1 MSDLPPRPLIMPP
14 GAREARG
21 TMRMHRRRRRLIG
34 ISVLPTLL
42 TLGNLVCGFAAIHFA
57 SKPIGPAEVFG
68 WSTLTIAGALIFLG
82 MLFDG
87 IDGLA
92 ARLTRSASEFGA
104 QLDSMADMVTF
115 GVAPA
120 YMMLRL
126 VGYYYGGPDNYT
138 GVLGPDADSVYGKV
152 IWGIAAFYIC
162 CTALRLARFNVETVS
177 HAEEDHRNFRGLPSP
192 GAAGAVASLILLHQ
206 HLWVTRFNELPPP
219 GFGATSSLA
228 IPIVTV
234 FCSAAMVSRLR
245 YAHIV
250 NRYLRGKRSFAYVA
264 WIVAPFVLAI
274 WWFQITL
281 AVLFTVYLLSGPVLT
296 IMSRGKL
303 RHRLPATEPL
313 QGASDPRTQPP
324 AP

>member
-1 MSDLPPRPLIMPP
+1 
-14 GAREARG
+14 
-21 TMRMHRRRRRLIG
+21 MRMHRRRRRLIG

-177 HAEEDHRNFRGLPSP
+177 HAEEDHRSFRGLPSP

-234 FCSAAMVSRLR
+234 FCSSAMVSRLR

-303 RHRLPATEPL
+303 RHRLPATEPV

>member
-1 MSDLPPRPLIMPP
+1 MSDLPPRPPLMPP
-14 GAREARG
+14 GSRDVRG
-21 TMRMHRRRRRLIG
+21 SVRTHRRRRRLIG

-57 SKPIGPAEVFG
+57 SKPIGPTAVFG
-68 WSTLTIAGALIFLG
+68 WSTLTIAGALVFLG

-126 VGYYYGGPDNYT
+126 VGFYYGGPENYT

-192 GAAGAVASLILLHQ
+192 GAAGAVASLIILHQ
-206 HLWVTRFNELPPP
+206 HLWVTKFNEVAPP

-228 IPIVTV
+228 IPIVTM

-245 YAHIV
+245 YAHII

-264 WIVAPFVLAI
+264 WIVAPIVLAI

-296 IMSRGKL
+296 LMLRGKS
-303 RHRLPATEPL
+303 R
-313 QGASDPRTQPP
+313 QGQAPSGQVPGAAGARAQPP

>member
-1 MSDLPPRPLIMPP
+1 
-14 GAREARG
+14 
-21 TMRMHRRRRRLIG
+21 MHRRRRRLIG

-42 TLGNLVCGFAAIHFA
+42 TLGNLVCGFAAIHYA
-57 SKPIGPAEVFG
+57 SKPIGPTEVFG
-68 WSTLTIAGALIFLG
+68 WSTLTIAGALVFLG

-126 VGYYYGGPDNYT
+126 VGYYYGGPENYT
-138 GVLGPDADSVYGKV
+138 GVLGPDADSAYGKV

-177 HAEEDHRNFRGLPSP
+177 LAEEDHRNFRGLPSP
-192 GAAGAVASLILLHQ
+192 GAAGAVASLIILHQ
-206 HLWVTRFNELPPP
+206 HLWVTRFNEVAPP

-245 YAHIV
+245 YAHII

-281 AVLFTVYLLSGPVLT
+281 AVLFTAYLLSGPLLT
-296 IMSRGKL
+296 MMSRSASRQVPPGGHAPGPDA
-303 RHRLPATEPL
+303 RRATP
-313 QGASDPRTQPP
+313 QPP